1 MLTKEN
7 TNMQRDIFFDLE
19 TFSRVNL
26 KTEGSHKYARDC
38 EVMIFAFAD
47 GDGTIYVWDLVHG
60 ELWWEDDLSGAW
72 ECRAVDGIPA
82 ELMVLLEDE
91 DVLWWAHNSG
101 QFDFPVLDNQ
111 RPNISKFMA
120 MDRRRDT
127 MVQAFSHALPGALE
141 KLGDILNLADDKK
154 KIKDGKAL
162 VRLLCLPQNEGFVKK
177 FGTDRATRDTHPAE
191 WLRFI
196 QYACGDIV
204 TMREVRRQLP
214 QWNYSTPKQI
224 ELCLIDWRINA
235 RGFQVDTELA
245 AAAVAG
251 ADKAKAAMAKRTKE
265 LTDDAV
271 ESTTQRDVL
280 LAHIL
285 AAHGV
290 ELPDMRADTL
300 ERRVDD
306 PDLPEAVR
314 ELLKI
319 RLQASMNSIT
329 KFKVVL
335 RAVCADGRMRGC
347 MQFRGAGRTGRWA
360 HRLVQP
366 GNYPRSAFSHQLVE
380 FAIAA
385 LKADDTEIID
395 MVLGN
400 IMLAISSSIRGM
412 IIAPPGKK
420 LVIADL
426 ANIEGRMAAWLAGE
440 EWKLQAFRDYDT
452 IIGKDEKG
460 KPIRKGHDLYILSYA
475 NSFNVPP
482 ESVPPKGNERQIG
495 KVEEL
500 MFQFGGGVG
509 AWITGAATYGIDLN
523 AMTEAVY
530 DTVPAWALK
539 EAESFW
545 DWTRDKAEEKFKKR
559 LAKLAHRR
567 EQGPDAPDFVP
578 MPTAE
583 QHIADC
589 DEELAAL
596 TAQIEAE
603 KTKVTFS
610 LTKKV
615 FATCDAIKRLWRKA
629 HPEITSY
636 WAEIE
641 EAVRFAITNPGV
653 TVDCRKLKVRRKG
666 GWLRIRL
673 PSGRALCYPEP
684 RIEPDKIPSER
695 DPSKM
700 VANPHA
706 GRISFIGPN
715 VYTRQWG
722 RVYTHGPKVFE
733 NVVQAASCDQFA
745 EPLPEI
751 EAASFEVVLGVHD
764 EWVAE
769 APADR
774 DDLDADHLGRLMCMN
789 LTWNEGLPLAAA
801 GFSTDRYRKE

>member
-1 MLTKEN
+1 M
-7 TNMQRDIFFDLE
+7 RDVFFDLE
-19 TFSRVNL
+19 THSRVNL

-47 GDGTIYVWDLVHG
+47 GDNTIYVWDMVHD
-60 ELWWEDDLSGAW
+60 ELWWEDELSGTW
-72 ECRAVDGIPA
+72 ESKPVDGIPA

-91 DVLWWAHNSG
+91 DVLWVAHNSG

-111 RPNISKFMA
+111 RPDIAKFMA
-120 MDRRRDT
+120 HERRRDT

-141 KLGDILNLADDKK
+141 KLGDILNLTDDKK
-154 KIKDGKAL
+154 KIKDGKML
-162 VRLLCLPQNEGFVKK
+162 VRLLCLPQNEAFVKK
-177 FGTDRATRDTHPAE
+177 FGTDRATRDTHPGE
-191 WLRFI
+191 WMRFI
-196 QYACGDIV
+196 QYAGGDIV
-204 TMREVRRQLP
+204 TMREVRRRLP
-214 QWNYSTPKQI
+214 QWNYSSPKQI

-300 ERRVDD
+300 ERRVED

-380 FAIAA
+380 FAIDA
-385 LKADDTEIID
+385 LKADDTEVID

-482 ESVPPKGNERQIG
+482 ESVPPKGDERQIG

-500 MFQFGGGVG
+500 MFQYGGGVG
-509 AWITGAATYGIDLN
+509 AWLTGAATYGIKLD
-523 AMTEAVY
+523 AMTEQVY
-530 DTVPAWALK
+530 ETIPRWALE
-539 EAESFW
+539 EAENFW
-545 DWTRDKAEEKFKKR
+545 TRTRDKVEEKFKKR
-559 LAKLAHRR
+559 L
-567 EQGPDAPDFVP
+567 
-578 MPTAE
+578 
-583 QHIADC
+583 
-589 DEELAAL
+589 
-596 TAQIEAE
+596 E
-603 KTKVTFS
+603 KTIMGTDAYAILRSEIETEKNKATFN

-615 FATCDAIKRLWRKA
+615 FTTCDAIKRLWRKA
-629 HPEITSY
+629 HPQISSY
-636 WAEIE
+636 WKELE
-641 EAVRFAITNPGV
+641 DAVRFAIENQGV
-653 TVDCRKLKVRRKG
+653 TVECRKLKVRRKG
-666 GWLRIRL
+666 GWLRIGL
-673 PSGRALCYPEP
+673 PSGRCLCYPEP
-684 RIEPDKIPSER
+684 RIEPEKIPSER

-700 VANPHA
+700 IANPHA
-706 GRISFIGPN
+706 GKISFVGPN

-733 NVVQAASCDQFA
+733 NAVQAASCDQFA
-745 EPLPEI
+745 EPMPMI
-751 EAASFEVVLGVHD
+751 EEAGFDLVLGVHD
-764 EWVAE
+764 EHVAE

-774 DDLDADHLGRLMCMN
+774 DDLNAEHLGRLMCAR
-789 LTWNEGLPLAAA
+789 LDWNEGLPLAAA
-801 GFSTDRYRKE
+801 GFEDVRYRKE